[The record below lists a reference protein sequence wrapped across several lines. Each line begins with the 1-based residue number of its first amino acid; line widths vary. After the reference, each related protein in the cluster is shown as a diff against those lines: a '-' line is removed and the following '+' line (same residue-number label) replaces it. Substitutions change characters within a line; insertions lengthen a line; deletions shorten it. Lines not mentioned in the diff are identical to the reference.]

1 MGREYTIEELAQAS
15 GLTERTLRLYR
26 TKGLLDPPTV
36 RGRTGYYDQRHMA
49 QLRMVKAF
57 VDHGFPLALISSLAS
72 RDAVQV
78 EIARLLRAMIA
89 PGKHRSSDTMVVV
102 DPMMVSV
109 MDRQRPGSLDE
120 LVTLGV
126 MLRDDDGNVH
136 ADAVLVALVNALY
149 LHDAKAGS
157 LGALGI
163 HAGRLAHTFADD
175 QHEQPVVDLKD
186 EDARRLLV
194 ELATSVFREALSHAL
209 RR

>member
-26 TKGLLDPPTV
+26 TKGLLDPPQV

-57 VDHGFPLALISSLAS
+57 VDHGFPLSLISSLAS
-72 RDAVQV
+72 RDLVQV
-78 EIARLLRAMIA
+78 EIARLLRAMVDSNMHA
-89 PGKHRSSDTMVVV
+89 SDSRVTM
-102 DPMMVSV
+102 DPIMISV
-109 MDRQRPGSLDE
+109 MDRQRPGTLEE
-120 LVTLGV
+120 LVALGV
-126 MLRDDDGNVH
+126 MLRDEQNNVH

-149 LHDAKAGS
+149 LHDAKAGH
-157 LGALGI
+157 LGHMGI
-163 HAGRLAHTFADD
+163 AAGRLAHEFADG
-175 QHEQPVVDLKD
+175 QRQQPVVDLD
-186 EDARRLLV
+186 NDDARRLLV

>member
-1 MGREYTIEELAQAS
+1 MGREYTIEELAQAT

-26 TKGLLDPPTV
+26 TKGLLDPPRV

-72 RDAVQV
+72 RDLVQV
-78 EIARLLRAMIA
+78 EIARLLRAMVDSNL
-89 PGKHRSSDTMVVV
+89 HVSDSMVTL
-102 DPMMVSV
+102 DPIMVSV

-120 LVTLGV
+120 LVHLGV
-126 MLRDDDGNVH
+126 LLRDEDSNVH
-136 ADAVLVALVNALY
+136 ADAVLMALVNALY
-149 LHDAKAGS
+149 LHQAKAGH
-157 LGALGI
+157 LGVLGI
-163 HAGRLAHTFADD
+163 AAGRLAHELADS
-175 QHEQPVVDLKD
+175 QREQPVVDLD
-186 EDARRLLV
+186 NEDARRLLV